1 MCVPRRTHIQVRR
14 LHCSEMAGSSHRTR
28 LARRL
33 LAWESEIDSGGSRPR
48 NRRRG
53 CASGFR
59 FRWAWF
65 LHCWSKIVKSAVAL
79 SAFNFD
85 LIEAVAPH
93 PFAAS
98 VRHVIRQRMFWRSV
112 YQRPRSAL
120 LADAAVALPAFQTQ
134 HLQVVTFQSSG
145 PRLRSLLLHC
155 RSTDWLAALDHF
167 EIPNIILLASSVL
180 QNDNWRHKSVV
191 NVRVGLLSRF
201 W

>member
-1 MCVPRRTHIQVRR
+1 
-14 LHCSEMAGSSHRTR
+14 
-28 LARRL
+28 
-33 LAWESEIDSGGSRPR
+33 
-48 NRRRG
+48 
-53 CASGFR
+53 
-59 FRWAWF
+59 
-65 LHCWSKIVKSAVAL
+65 VKSAVAL